1 MKGRCRSGAEGGRPA
16 CRPSRSETCRG
27 ESHRALIARVAS
39 HNRSTE
45 AEVRAIVDAAVL
57 PEDRVRLGSLLA
69 GIGGRVDGV
78 DLEVEWNRSTREPVD
93 LL

>member
-1 MKGRCRSGAEGGRPA
+1 M
-16 CRPSRSETCRG
+16 
-27 ESHRALIARVAS
+27 
-39 HNRSTE
+39 
-45 AEVRAIVDAAVL
+45 L